1 LHFICGYLR
10 HLWIKGNMMDYEQ
23 LAADVAAR
31 ARKAGAEEADVMLQT
46 STEFN
51 VSVRKGE
58 IETLTQSGSKGLGLR
73 VFVDGRMGFAATS
86 DFDTETLQR
95 LIEKTV
101 ALASVA
107 DQKPENGLPENG
119 SPVYHPE
126 LKIYDPTIESVPTEQ
141 KIALAKA
148 CEAAAFA
155 ADPRISN
162 SEGAGFGS
170 GTTFTV
176 LANSKGA
183 AASYHSSGCS
193 IYCQPLAEEAG
204 KKQVDYEYSFKR
216 AFADLESADEI
227 GHKAAM
233 RVVRKLGARKVPT
246 QSAPVVF
253 DRRVAARIW
262 GGVLAAV
269 NGDAVF
275 KGMSFLKDKLGQRI
289 AAESVTLVDDGTLV
303 GGTGSAPFDGD
314 GLPTRRNV
322 LIEKGVLKMFEY
334 DTETARKVGN
344 GAKSTANARR
354 SYNAA
359 PSIGPFNLFMLTGSL
374 TPKEIIAAIPNG
386 FYVTDMMGSGA
397 NPVTGDF
404 STGASG
410 MWIENGELAYAV
422 EEVTI
427 ASTMDSLLHGIERVG
442 TDLIFNSSVASPTF
456 QVAEMVIS
464 GT

>member
-1 LHFICGYLR
+1 
-10 HLWIKGNMMDYEQ
+10 MDYEK
-23 LAADVAAR
+23 LAADVTER

-46 STEFN
+46 STEFS
-51 VSVRKGE
+51 VTVRKGE

-86 DFDTETLQR
+86 DFDSDTLDR
-95 LIEKTV
+95 LITKTV

-107 DQKPENGLPENG
+107 DQKPENGLPDEAA
-119 SPVYHPE
+119 PAPHPE
-126 LKIYDPTIESVPTEQ
+126 LKIYDPTIESVPTEE
-141 KIALAKA
+141 KIALAKS

-155 ADPRISN
+155 ADPRITN

-176 LANSKGA
+176 LANSKGMT
-183 AASYHSSGCS
+183 ASYHSSGCS
-193 IYCQPLAEEAG
+193 LYCQPLAEEAG

-216 AFADLESADEI
+216 AYDALESPDEI
-227 GHKAAM
+227 GRKAAM
-233 RVVRKLGARKVPT
+233 RVLRKLGARKVPT

-262 GGVLAAV
+262 GGILAAID
-269 NGDAVF
+269 GDAVF
-275 KGMSFLKDKLGQRI
+275 KGMSFLKDRFGEKI

-322 LIEKGVLKMFEY
+322 LIEKGVLKMFQY
-334 DTETARKVGN
+334 DTETARKVGG
-344 GAKSTANARR
+344 GAQSTANARR
-354 SYNAA
+354 SYNSS
-359 PSIGPFNLFMLTGSL
+359 PSIGPFNLFLLSGSL
-374 TPKEIIAAIPNG
+374 TPEEIISALPNG
-386 FYVTDMMGSGA
+386 FFVTDMMGSGA

-427 ASTMDSLLHGIERVG
+427 AATMESLLQGIERIG
-442 TDLIFNSSVASPTF
+442 TDLIFNSSISSPTF